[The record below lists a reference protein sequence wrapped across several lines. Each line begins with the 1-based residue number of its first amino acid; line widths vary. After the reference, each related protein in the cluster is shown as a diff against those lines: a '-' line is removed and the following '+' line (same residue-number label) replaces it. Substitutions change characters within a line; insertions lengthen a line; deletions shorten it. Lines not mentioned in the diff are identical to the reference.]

1 VSKRSLTGVINMKK
15 LAFEG
20 ILEKRKAQIVTA
32 VLLLVDKVGI
42 TGLTIKRIAK
52 EVGFVEGALYKHV
65 DSKMGL
71 FHLILDASFRSI
83 ESVDREISSRTS
95 AAPAALRA
103 WFEFVVSF
111 LEQYPGIHRILF
123 SDALYVEDRPLFK
136 KFKDCMLDLKGRL
149 RKNIET
155 GVASGDFR
163 ADADPEIQAINF
175 LGVIYTTFT
184 LWTVFEERARS
195 YMETA
200 RPYIEDYLRSLSLPV
215 PAAEVS
221 RG

>member
-1 VSKRSLTGVINMKK
+1 MVSKRSLTGVANMKQ

-71 FHLILDASFRSI
+71 FHLILDASFK
-83 ESVDREISSRTS
+83 SVDREISLRNP
-95 AAPAALRA
+95 APPAALRA

-136 KFKDCMLDLKGRL
+136 KFKDCMLDIKSRL
-149 RKNIET
+149 RKTIEK

-163 ADADPEIQAINF
+163 ADADPDIQAINF

-200 RPYIEDYLRSLSLPV
+200 RPYIEDYLRSLSVPV
-215 PAAEVS
+215 STAEVS
-221 RG
+221 HG